1 MNSAEYCIFYSS
13 IEPKEFKKGTHLP
26 VYFFRTYSPKLYIMK
41 NIKQLLTLITCLY
54 AILITGCSKMNDN
67 ANRGPKI
74 EFFALINNNTLAKYD
89 ASKPEKAISSVSI
102 SGMMASETMLAI
114 DFRPATGQ
122 LYGVGSSSRIYVIN
136 TTTGEARAIGSSSFT
151 PALQGSVAA
160 FDFNPTVDRIRLIST
175 GGQNLRLNPETG
187 TVVATDGN
195 INIGGTVNS
204 NISSAAYTEN
214 MAGASTTVLFDID
227 VNNDILY
234 KQDPPNA
241 GGLVM
246 VGSLG
251 LDISGTGEFDIEAS
265 SNTALAV
272 YNSGSTPSVFSIDL
286 NTGKATNLGM
296 LGGATSVNGIAIPT
310 KPVAYVVVNG
320 TTLLILNPDA
330 PAPVSKNITGTLS
343 GEAIVGLDFRPANGQ
358 LYALGSSSRLYT
370 INASN
375 GAATVVGVQF
385 STLLNGTDYGFD
397 FNPTVDRIRV
407 VSNIGLNLRLNPAT
421 GAVAAVDGNIT
432 GDANVTAVAYTNNFA
447 GAATTTLFDIDPSTD
462 KLYKQDPPN
471 NGTLIAVGDLGLNAT
486 ALSGFDIGGTSGNAW
501 AVITVDGKT
510 RLHKINL
517 SNGAASPSPANF
529 EFTGGTVTAFAV
541 GLGF

>member
-1 MNSAEYCIFYSS
+1 
-13 IEPKEFKKGTHLP
+13 
-26 VYFFRTYSPKLYIMK
+26 
-41 NIKQLLTLITCLY
+41 
-54 AILITGCSKMNDN
+54 
-67 ANRGPKI
+67 
-74 EFFALINNNTLAKYD
+74 
-89 ASKPEKAISSVSI
+89 
-102 SGMMASETMLAI
+102 MLAI

-214 MAGASTTVLFDID
+214 MAGAATTVLFDID
-227 VNNDILY
+227 ANNDILY

-310 KPVAYVVVNG
+310 KPVAYAVFNG
-320 TTLLILNPDA
+320 TTLLILNPEA
-330 PAPVSKNITGTLS
+330 PAPVSKTITGTLS
-343 GEAIVGLDFRPANGQ
+343 GETIVGLDFRPVNGQ

-370 INASN
+370 INTAN
-375 GAATVVGVQF
+375 GAATAVGVQF

-407 VSNIGLNLRLNPAT
+407 ISNVGLNLRLNPAT
-421 GAVAAVDGNIT
+421 GAVAAVDVNLA
-432 GDANVTAVAYTNNFA
+432 GDANVTSVAYTNNFA
-447 GAATTTLFDIDPSTD
+447 GATSTTLFDIDPSTD

-471 NGTLIAVGDLGLNAT
+471 NGTLVAVGDLGLNAT
-486 ALSGFDIGGTSGNAW
+486 AVSGFDIGGTSGNAW
-501 AVITVDGKT
+501 AVITADGKT
-510 RLHKINL
+510 RIHKLNL

-529 EFTGGTVTAFAV
+529 EFTGGTITAFAV

>member
-1 MNSAEYCIFYSS
+1 MQQLHFCISDCYSASS
-13 IEPKEFKKGTHLP
+13 KKIIHPLRF
-26 VYFFRTYSPKLYIMK
+26 FFRRYCSKRNIMK
-41 NIKQLLTLITCLY
+41 KITQLLTLITCLC
-54 AILITGCSKMNDN
+54 AAVFVGCSKVNDN
-67 ANRGPKI
+67 GNKGPKI
-74 EFFALINNNTLAKYD
+74 EFFALINSNTLAKYD
-89 ASKPEKAISSVSI
+89 ASKPERPISNVNI
-102 SGMMASETMLAI
+102 SGMQSAETMLAI

-214 MAGASTTVLFDID
+214 MAGAATTVLFDID
-227 VNNDILY
+227 ANNDILY

-310 KPVAYVVVNG
+310 KPVAYAVFNG
-320 TTLLILNPDA
+320 TTLLILNPEA
-330 PAPVSKNITGTLS
+330 PAPVSKTITGTLS
-343 GEAIVGLDFRPANGQ
+343 GETIVGLDFRPVNGQ
-358 LYALGSSSRLYT
+358 LYALGSTSRLYT
-370 INASN
+370 INTAN
-375 GAATVVGVQF
+375 GAATAVGVQF

-407 VSNIGLNLRLNPAT
+407 ISNVGLNLRLNPAT
-421 GAVAAVDGNIT
+421 GAVAAVDVNLA
-432 GDANVTAVAYTNNFA
+432 GDANVTSVAYTNNFA
-447 GAATTTLFDIDPSTD
+447 GATSTTLFDIDPSTD

-471 NGTLIAVGDLGLNAT
+471 NGTLVAVGDLGLNAT
-486 ALSGFDIGGTSGNAW
+486 AVSGFDIGGTSGNAW
-501 AVITVDGKT
+501 AVITADGKT
-510 RLHKINL
+510 RIHKLNL

-529 EFTGGTVTAFAV
+529 EFTGGTITAFAV